1 MLEEVSK
8 ILHRQAFTWRQR
20 ILFLRQLAL
29 VLQSGLPLLQA
40 MELLRRRLD
49 KNLQLV
55 CLHLYQL
62 LRHGSS
68 LAEAMER
75 ESSFFP
81 QLTTQLVQAGELS
94 GQLGT
99 VLAELADYYEQQEKL
114 RSFVI
119 KAAIY
124 PLLLL
129 LAAFAVLLFF
139 LLYVLPMLAGVYRDM
154 HMQPSAS
161 MELLFGV
168 QQWLVNN
175 PLLLASYLGFISILS
190 ASHGKKAAL
199 WLLKRSWCGN
209 FSGLLYEI
217 RFCKLLA
224 LLLDSGLNITIAVRT
239 IATTMTESGFAKRL
253 LLLDSRLQRGSD
265 ITASLAGVKGLLS
278 PITLDLVSV
287 GAATGCLPQMLR
299 EAASMGQ
306 QDLESRITKLREVLA
321 PLLLLIAAGMIA
333 AVVCTVLG
341 PLLELLSAL
350 PQ

>member
-75 ESSFFP
+75 EPSFFP

-114 RSFVI
+114 RLRVRYSMQF
-119 KAAIY
+119 
-124 PLLLL
+124 
-129 LAAFAVLLFF
+129 LFRI
-139 LLYVLPMLAGVYRDM
+139 VEV
-154 HMQPSAS
+154 HMSV
-161 MELLFGV
+161 GV
-168 QQWLVNN
+168 QC
-175 PLLLASYLGFISILS
+175 YTD
-190 ASHGKKAAL
+190 
-199 WLLKRSWCGN
+199 
-209 FSGLLYEI
+209 I
-217 RFCKLLA
+217 R
-224 LLLDSGLNITIAVRT
+224 
-239 IATTMTESGFAKRL
+239 MTH
-253 LLLDSRLQRGSD
+253 D
-265 ITASLAGVKGLLS
+265 
-278 PITLDLVSV
+278 
-287 GAATGCLPQMLR
+287 
-299 EAASMGQ
+299 
-306 QDLESRITKLREVLA
+306 VL
-321 PLLLLIAAGMIA
+321 
-333 AVVCTVLG
+333 
-341 PLLELLSAL
+341 
-350 PQ
+350 

>member
-1 MLEEVSK
+1 MSK

-20 ILFLRQLAL
+20 ILFLKQLAL

-49 KNLQLV
+49 KKLQLV
-55 CLHLYQL
+55 CLHLFQL

-68 LAEAMER
+68 LAEAMEHEPR
-75 ESSFFP
+75 FFP
-81 QLTTQLVQAGELS
+81 ELTVQLVRAGELS

-99 VLAELADYYEQQEKL
+99 VLQELADYYQQQEKL
-114 RSFVI
+114 RSFVL
-119 KAAIY
+119 KAAFY

-129 LAAFAVLLFF
+129 VAAVAVLLFF
-139 LLYVLPMLAGVYRDM
+139 LLYILPLLAGVYRDM
-154 HMQPSAS
+154 HIQPSAS
-161 MELLFGV
+161 MELLLRI
-168 QQWLVNN
+168 QHWLVNN
-175 PLLLASYLGFISILS
+175 PLLIMLILGLTALGTAIY
-190 ASHGKKAAL
+190 GKKAGR

-224 LLLDSGLNITIAVRT
+224 LLLDSGLNITLAVRT
-239 IATTMTESGFAKRL
+239 IASTMADSGFAKKL
-253 LLLDSRLQRGSD
+253 LLLDSRLQRGGD
-265 ITASLAGVKGLLS
+265 ITLSLAGVNGLLS
-278 PITLDLVSV
+278 PLTLDLVSV
-287 GAATGCLPQMLR
+287 GVATGCLPQMLR
-299 EAASMGQ
+299 EAASIGQ
-306 QDLESRITKLREVLA
+306 QDLKARLTKLREVLA
-321 PLLLLIAAGMIA
+321 PLLLLSAAGMIA